1 MKYNDMGEQMKK
13 FSFSLQKVLEI
24 KEQVLENLKVELGNL
39 NHDYKEVENEIV
51 NLKKKYSD
59 INMEFS
65 EKSSVSISVGEMS
78 YYKMLLSSILRKVEN
93 KEEEKEKILKKIEDK
108 RHEIVSK
115 NIEISSLEKLREK
128 ELEKYNS
135 ALAKS
140 EELFIEE
147 FVSNKSMAKG
157 YLV

>member
-1 MKYNDMGEQMKK
+1 MKK

-24 KEQVLENLKVELGNL
+24 KEQVLENLKLELSNL
-39 NHDYKEVENEIV
+39 NHDYKEVENEIAIM
-51 NLKKKYSD
+51 KSKYSD

-78 YYKMLLSSILRKVEN
+78 YYKMLLSSILRKIES

-115 NIEISSLEKLREK
+115 NVEISSLEKLREK

-147 FVSNKSMAKG
+147 FVSNKSMVKG

>member
-1 MKYNDMGEQMKK
+1 MKK

-24 KEQVLENLKVELGNL
+24 KEQVLDNLKVELSNL
-39 NHDYKEVENEIV
+39 NHDYKEVENEIAIM
-51 NLKKKYSD
+51 KSKYSD

-78 YYKMLLSSILRKVEN
+78 YYKMLLSSILRKIES

-115 NIEISSLEKLREK
+115 NVEISSLEKLREK

-147 FVSNKSMAKG
+147 FVSNKSMVKG

>member
-1 MKYNDMGEQMKK
+1 MKK

-78 YYKMLLSSILRKVEN
+78 YYKMLLSSIL
-93 KEEEKEKILKKIEDK
+93 KK
-108 RHEIVSK
+108 S
-115 NIEISSLEKLREK
+115 
-128 ELEKYNS
+128 
-135 ALAKS
+135 
-140 EELFIEE
+140 
-147 FVSNKSMAKG
+147 
-157 YLV
+157 

>member
-1 MKYNDMGEQMKK
+1 MGEQMKK

-24 KEQVLENLKVELGNL
+24 KEQVLENLKVELSNL
-39 NHDYKEVENEIV
+39 NHDYKEVENEIAIM
-51 NLKKKYSD
+51 KIKYSD
-59 INMEFS
+59 INIEFS

-78 YYKMLLSSILRKVEN
+78 YYKMLLSSILRKIEN

-115 NIEISSLEKLREK
+115 NVEISSLEKLREK

-147 FVSNKSMAKG
+147 FVSNKSMVKG

>member
-1 MKYNDMGEQMKK
+1 MKK

-24 KEQVLENLKVELGNL
+24 KEQILENLKVELSNL
-39 NHDYKEVENEIV
+39 NSDYKKAEHEII
-51 NLKKKYSD
+51 NLKAKYSEE
-59 INMEFS
+59 NNEFL

-78 YYKMLLSSILRKVEN
+78 YYKMYMSSILRKIEI
-93 KEEEKEKILKKIEDK
+93 KEEEKSKLLKMIEAK
-108 RHEIVSK
+108 RQEIVSK

-135 ALAKS
+135 ALLKS

>member
-1 MKYNDMGEQMKK
+1 MGEQMKK

-39 NHDYKEVENEIV
+39 NHDYKEVEYEIA
-51 NLKKKYSD
+51 NLKNKYSD
-59 INMEFS
+59 INIEFS

-108 RHEIVSK
+108 RTEIVSK

-128 ELEKYNS
+128 EMEKYNS

-147 FVSNKSMAKG
+147 FVSNKSMSKG

>member
-1 MKYNDMGEQMKK
+1 MKK

-24 KEQVLENLKVELGNL
+24 KEQTLENLKVELGNL
-39 NHDYKEVENEIV
+39 NHVYKEVEYEIV
-51 NLKKKYSD
+51 NLKNKYSD
-59 INMEFS
+59 VNVEFS
-65 EKSSVSISVGEMS
+65 EKSSVSISVGEMT
-78 YYKMLLSSILRKVEN
+78 YYKMLLSSILRKIEN

-108 RHEIVSK
+108 RREIVSK

>member
-1 MKYNDMGEQMKK
+1 
-13 FSFSLQKVLEI
+13 V
-24 KEQVLENLKVELGNL
+24 
-39 NHDYKEVENEIV
+39 
-51 NLKKKYSD
+51 
-59 INMEFS
+59 EFS
-65 EKSSVSISVGEMS
+65 EKSSVSISVGEMT
-78 YYKMLLSSILRKVEN
+78 YYKMLLSSILRKIEN

-108 RHEIVSK
+108 RREIVSK

>member
-1 MKYNDMGEQMKK
+1 MKK

-24 KEQVLENLKVELGNL
+24 KEQVLENLKVELSNL
-39 NHDYKEVENEIV
+39 NHDYKEVENEIAIM
-51 NLKKKYSD
+51 KSKYSD
-59 INMEFS
+59 INIEFS

-108 RHEIVSK
+108 RNEIVSK

-128 ELEKYNS
+128 EMEKYNS

-147 FVSNKSMAKG
+147 FVSNKSMVKG

>member
-1 MKYNDMGEQMKK
+1 MKK

-24 KEQVLENLKVELGNL
+24 KEQVLDNLKVELCNL
-39 NHDYKEVENEIV
+39 NHDYKEVENEIAIM
-51 NLKKKYSD
+51 KSKYSD

-78 YYKMLLSSILRKVEN
+78 YYKMLLSSILRKIESR
-93 KEEEKEKILKKIEDK
+93 EEEKEKILKKIEDK

-115 NIEISSLEKLREK
+115 NVEISSLEKLREK

-147 FVSNKSMAKG
+147 FVSNKSMVKG

>member
-1 MKYNDMGEQMKK
+1 MKK

-24 KEQVLENLKVELGNL
+24 KEQVLENLKVELSNL
-39 NHDYKEVENEIV
+39 NHDYKEVENEIAIM
-51 NLKKKYSD
+51 KIKYSD
-59 INMEFS
+59 INIEFS

-78 YYKMLLSSILRKVEN
+78 YYKMLLSSILRKIEN

-115 NIEISSLEKLREK
+115 NVEISSLEKLREK

-147 FVSNKSMAKG
+147 FVSNKSMVKG
-157 YLV
+157 YLVW

>member
-1 MKYNDMGEQMKK
+1 MKK

-24 KEQVLENLKVELGNL
+24 KEQILENSKVELSNL
-39 NHDYKEVENEIV
+39 NSDYKKAEHEII
-51 NLKKKYSD
+51 NLKAKYSEA
-59 INMEFS
+59 NNEFL

-78 YYKMLLSSILRKVEN
+78 YYKMYMSSILRKIEI
-93 KEEEKEKILKKIEDK
+93 KEEEKSKLLKMIEAK
-108 RHEIVSK
+108 RQEIVNK

-135 ALAKS
+135 ALLKS